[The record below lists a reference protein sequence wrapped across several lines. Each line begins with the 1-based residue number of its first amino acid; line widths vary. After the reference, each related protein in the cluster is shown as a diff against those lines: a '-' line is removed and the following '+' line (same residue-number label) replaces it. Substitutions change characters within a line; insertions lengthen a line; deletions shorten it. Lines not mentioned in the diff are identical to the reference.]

1 MLWADVFQ
9 QIESHKE
16 ALGIEDYS
24 VSQTTL
30 DQVCVGEGI
39 SVCGCVL
46 DTLHACVVTYWDMS
60 CDSHVTTEPCHVTVP
75 TNVCS
80 PNALGLCQLCQRPDR
95 GVTAIRTSS
104 NMLRCIVHQC
114 VAVV

>member
-30 DQVCVGEGI
+30 DQVCVGGGDKCVW
-39 SVCGCVL
+39 VCL
-46 DTLHACVVTYWDMS
+46 RHIACMCCYI
-60 CDSHVTTEPCHVTVP
+60 
-75 TNVCS
+75 
-80 PNALGLCQLCQRPDR
+80 LGY
-95 GVTAIRTSS
+95 V
-104 NMLRCIVHQC
+104 M
-114 VAVV
+114 

>member
-30 DQVCVGEGI
+30 DQVCVWGGDKC
-39 SVCGCVL
+39 VGGCLCVCVL
-46 DTLHACVVTYWDMS
+46 DTLHACVVTYWDVS

-95 GVTAIRTSS
+95 GVTAIRTST
-104 NMLRCIVHQC
+104 LV
-114 VAVV
+114 